1 MDHYLKT
8 TARRLG
14 MTARENQDSA
24 MRQQLKLNNL
34 KERSN
39 AVIKELVADIEECSA
54 EIVKEVQNY
63 LSTPQAKFLLCA
75 VWKDN
80 EIPEVGEKITDAHHW
95 EWIKRRID
103 EAFFDRLCNAVEN
116 WDDDRC
122 KISSLEKQIVENIQ
136 SKLGV
141 LQEEISQVEYDM
153 RSTHCLIRPPKRLP
167 VHLSSPPLVDIPLQL
182 APNVQHRVSKNPLGK
197 MKARKESVKFEKDPN
212 AWAKKRAVK
221 LMEKLLR
228 NETKNKDKGLLS
240 QLVDQL
246 MQRPRDIVMN
256 LEIQIPSIIDANLDL
271 LHNLEDIIIKDSRYA
286 AKYEQMMVQ
295 IEGLKET
302 LMSYGEGY
310 IFVNDFKCNEIK
322 VIQETATGQSLT
334 QTFRFSELVTGRS
347 TTKDQWVTMF
357 PHGLWTVVR
366 PGTLHREGK
375 ESKVSIKMY
384 TPSSGIT
391 HTFQE
396 VAKLRLALLNMS
408 KMLKNRDLWQL
419 NILFLS
425 LYFHF

>member
-1 MDHYLKT
+1 MI
-8 TARRLG
+8 
-14 MTARENQDSA
+14 
-24 MRQQLKLNNL
+24 QQAKLNTL

-39 AVIKELVADIEECSA
+39 TVIKELMADIEECSA
-54 EIVKEVQNY
+54 EIIKEVQNY
-63 LSTPQAKFLLCA
+63 LSTPQAKFLLCS
-75 VWKDN
+75 VWKEN
-80 EIPEVGEKITDAHHW
+80 EIPEVEERITDAHHW

-103 EAFFDRLCNAVEN
+103 EAFFDRLCNAIEN

-122 KISSLEKQIVENIQ
+122 KISSIEKQIVENIE

-153 RSTHCLIRPPKRLP
+153 RSTHCSTGSNEPRSSKRLP
-167 VHLSSPPLVDIPLQL
+167 VHLPSPTLVDIPIQL
-182 APNVQHRVSKNPLGK
+182 APSLQHRVSKNPLAK
-197 MKARKESVKFEKDPN
+197 MMARKESVKFEKDPK
-212 AWAKKRAVK
+212 AWAKKRAEK
-221 LMEKLLR
+221 LMEMLLK
-228 NETKNKDKGLLS
+228 NKTKNTDKGLLT

-246 MQRPRDIVMN
+246 MQRPTDIVMN

-271 LHNLEDIIIKDSRYA
+271 LHNLEDIIINDSRYA

-310 IFVNDFKCNEIK
+310 IFVNDFKSNEIK
-322 VIQETATGQSLT
+322 VIQETATGQSLA

-347 TTKDQWVTMF
+347 TTKDQWVTSF

-366 PGTLHREGK
+366 PGTLHREG
-375 ESKVSIKMY
+375 EDNKVSIKMY
-384 TPSSGIT
+384 MPSSGIT

-396 VAKLRLALLNMS
+396 VAKLRLAFLNM
-408 KMLKNRDLWQL
+408 
-419 NILFLS
+419 
-425 LYFHF
+425 